1 MKEYKRYERIGTLP
15 HRSYYIPFCPED
27 DVKTVYGI
35 VDRKSSSRF
44 LSLDGTWLL
53 KQHRDPET
61 ALANLS
67 EELTATIPVPSCLQL
82 HGYDQIQYRN
92 NRYPIPSNPPHVP
105 YDNPSWHYRRDFMLN
120 KKDGERYY
128 LNFEGVDS
136 AFYLYV
142 NGEFK
147 GYSQISHATSEFDIT
162 ELVKNGKN
170 TLDVIVLKWCA
181 STYLEDQD
189 KFRFSGIF
197 RSVYILARPEE
208 HITDFYFVPS
218 FAGKDGVLKFTNE
231 SEIDVELSFENTKSI
246 VMAGKSVEF
255 RVPDVKIWTAET
267 PNLYPMTIAANGE
280 VIYEKVGFR
289 TVSVDGKVFKING
302 EHIKLKGVNRHEFNC
317 ETGAT
322 LSLENM
328 VEDLNLMKYLNV
340 NAVRTSHYPDVP
352 EFYQLCDEFGI
363 YVMDE
368 ADLEIHGALYCQG
381 VPNSGSPDMWV
392 KYADDPMFEPGITD
406 REIALVERD
415 KNRSSVIIWSLGNES
430 CFGEAFIKGTK
441 YIRNRDAS
449 RPVHYEGL
457 QHSKK
462 YYYTDMV
469 DMVSMMYPNVATIKE
484 KVIDNPHETRP
495 FVLCEYTHAM
505 GNSCGDIAEYWDFIY
520 SNDQLMGAFVW
531 EWADHGIKTEKGFL
545 YGGDHGE
552 AEHDANFC
560 CDGLLTPDRKIK
572 SNALEMKAVYGG
584 KTKSE
589 ITDVAIPAVK
599 KSGKKVEIEV
609 DEETGML
616 TSLKADGVEIIKSPM
631 HFNTIRY
638 TDNDRHLIGPWTTR
652 YKLHIAKP
660 YVLESEKGDNSVSFR
675 GVITA
680 PALLPLVEYDIKYT
694 VLDSALEIAVAYRI
708 ADYVT
713 NIARFG
719 LEFGTD
725 AAKRNFSYVG
735 FGPYESYVDKKACC
749 EYGYYESNAD
759 ENYFYDYVRPQ
770 ESGSHCDC
778 KYLSINDNFT
788 VTAERPFSFSVNPY
802 TTEQLRETKHNFEL
816 PKNDFVNVCLDLGM
830 RGIGSYSCGP
840 ELGKRYEIPRGYCNK
855 FVITF

>member
-1 MKEYKRYERIGTLP
+1 
-15 HRSYYIPFCPED
+15 
-27 DVKTVYGI
+27 
-35 VDRKSSSRF
+35 
-44 LSLDGTWLL
+44 
-53 KQHRDPET
+53 
-61 ALANLS
+61 
-67 EELTATIPVPSCLQL
+67 
-82 HGYDQIQYRN
+82 
-92 NRYPIPSNPPHVP
+92 
-105 YDNPSWHYRRDFMLN
+105 
-120 KKDGERYY
+120 
-128 LNFEGVDS
+128 
-136 AFYLYV
+136 
-142 NGEFK
+142 
-147 GYSQISHATSEFDIT
+147 
-162 ELVKNGKN
+162 
-170 TLDVIVLKWCA
+170 
-181 STYLEDQD
+181 
-189 KFRFSGIF
+189 
-197 RSVYILARPEE
+197 
-208 HITDFYFVPS
+208 
-218 FAGKDGVLKFTNE
+218 
-231 SEIDVELSFENTKSI
+231 
-246 VMAGKSVEF
+246 
-255 RVPDVKIWTAET
+255 
-267 PNLYPMTIAANGE
+267 
-280 VIYEKVGFR
+280 
-289 TVSVDGKVFKING
+289 
-302 EHIKLKGVNRHEFNC
+302 
-317 ETGAT
+317 
-322 LSLENM
+322 
-328 VEDLNLMKYLNV
+328 
-340 NAVRTSHYPDVP
+340 
-352 EFYQLCDEFGI
+352 
-363 YVMDE
+363 
-368 ADLEIHGALYCQG
+368 
-381 VPNSGSPDMWV
+381 MWV

-406 REIALVERD
+406 RHKALVERD

-430 CFGEAFIKGTK
+430 CFGEAFINGTM

-484 KVIDNPHETRP
+484 KVLNNPLETRP

-520 SNDQLMGAFVW
+520 SNDQLMGAYVW
-531 EWADHGIKTEKGFL
+531 EWADHGIKTERGFL

-552 AEHDANFC
+552 LEHDNNFC

-572 SNALEMKAVYGG
+572 SAALEMKAVYGG

-652 YKLHIAKP
+652 YKLHMAKP

-725 AAKRNFSYVG
+725 ASKRNFSYVG
-735 FGPYESYVDKKACC
+735 FGPHESYVDKKACC

-759 ENYFYDYVRPQ
+759 DNYFYDYVRPQ

-778 KYLSINDNFT
+778 KYLSLNDNFT

-840 ELGKRYEIPRGYCNK
+840 ELDKKYEIPRGYCNK